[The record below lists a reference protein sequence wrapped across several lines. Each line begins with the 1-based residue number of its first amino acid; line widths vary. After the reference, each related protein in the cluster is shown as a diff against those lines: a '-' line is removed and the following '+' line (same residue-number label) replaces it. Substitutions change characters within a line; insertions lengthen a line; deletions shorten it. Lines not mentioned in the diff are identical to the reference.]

1 MLLIII
7 PATLLII
14 TEIRKIIENIKKSSQ
29 KQPTKISEASTK
41 PTLYT
46 KNPKKEKPRML
57 HYRQQHKIP
66 IQNNS

>member
-7 PATLLII
+7 PATLLMI
-14 TEIRKIIENIKKSSQ
+14 TEIRTIIENTKKSSQ

-46 KNPKKEKPRML
+46 KNPQKRKTT
-57 HYRQQHKIP
+57 HAT
-66 IQNNS
+66 